1 MEQIKNF
8 LKTNTSAS
16 VSVICSKL
24 EIPYKTLHPLLESVL
39 EEMGCSNYRMLYSI
53 TSNRRI
59 FVFTEKHKKELEEL
73 HCKQAKIHSIQRV
86 TEDIANIYNNN
97 LQHKEQLVSDE
108 LKNGGLFLPLYCNSG
123 GFMQER
129 REYNNQKKLNFRPKK
144 VAPENKAKEL
154 KAIEDA
160 KAVEPSEPEFVL
172 EEEDFLRTR
181 NEPSLM
187 PFASIFNIEI
197 QDLDDIMEVE
207 ASEVRFVREVRK
219 TVEDESSEEEVK
231 VVQEP
236 KIEKRIEE
244 PQKIVPKK
252 RKGKFSENIEKK
264 IYRESIIPSAGIGKS
279 KLMQPS
285 LATFFKK

>member
-1 MEQIKNF
+1 MELIKNF

-24 EIPYKTLHPLLESVL
+24 EIPYNTLYPLLESAL
-39 EEMGCSNYRMLYSI
+39 EEMGYSNYRMFYSI
-53 TSNRRI
+53 NANRQI
-59 FVFTEKHKKELEEL
+59 LVFTEKHKKELEEL
-73 HCKQAKIHSIQRV
+73 YCKQSKIHSIQRV

-108 LKNGGLFLPLYCNSG
+108 LRNGGLFIPLYCNCG
-123 GFMQER
+123 GFMQEK

-144 VAPENKAKEL
+144 VAPENKAKEY

-160 KAVEPSEPEFVL
+160 KALEPPKPEFVL

-181 NEPSLM
+181 SEPSLM
-187 PFASIFNIEI
+187 PFASIVNIEI
-197 QDLDDIMEVE
+197 QDLDDIMAFE
-207 ASEVRFVREVRK
+207 APEVRLVREVRK
-219 TVEDESSEEEVK
+219 KIEEESSEEEVK
-231 VVQEP
+231 VAQEP

-244 PQKIVPKK
+244 TQKIVPKK

-264 IYRESIIPSAGIGKS
+264 IYRESIIPSAGIGKT

-285 LATFFKK
+285 LAAFFKK